1 MSHDGGMLLLRHVQ
15 RTEQIADA
23 MTAAW
28 NVVASPLQLE
38 ASAQAPCTR
47 TRVGLVRLAGKHVFS
62 RCVSEDSATLPPEV
76 FGVAALAA
84 PPPPQ
89 AATAS
94 AATVIITAPARKVI
108 GLLRV
113 MSLLRWWSIDS
124 HSNER

>member
-1 MSHDGGMLLLRHVQ
+1 M
-15 RTEQIADA
+15 
-23 MTAAW
+23 
-28 NVVASPLQLE
+28 
-38 ASAQAPCTR
+38 
-47 TRVGLVRLAGKHVFS
+47 
-62 RCVSEDSATLPPEV
+62 SEDSATLPPEGL
-76 FGVAALAA
+76 GVAALAA

-94 AATVIITAPARKVI
+94 AATGMTTALARKVI